1 LLRVAALLG
10 TAGAAAQ
17 VATPGALV
25 PLGPARLELET
36 RIERVVPAADGAA
49 AALVPLAAAPEPGD
63 ELVYTV
69 TFVNAGGQAAAGIR
83 ITQPIPA
90 AVRYVEGSAAAP
102 RATVLFSIDGGRS
115 FGPAEELLVD
125 DGRGRLRPADPG
137 AYTHV
142 RGLLDGEIEPG
153 ARGFLRFRAIVR

>member
-1 LLRVAALLG
+1 FQSRGHRSGIWLLVEVVVGRSVYLAVRTTGRAPLHALLRVAALLG

-63 ELVYTV
+63 E
-69 TFVNAGGQAAAGIR
+69 
-83 ITQPIPA
+83 
-90 AVRYVEGSAAAP
+90 
-102 RATVLFSIDGGRS
+102 
-115 FGPAEELLVD
+115 
-125 DGRGRLRPADPG
+125 
-137 AYTHV
+137 
-142 RGLLDGEIEPG
+142 
-153 ARGFLRFRAIVR
+153 